1 MHRAVLALAL
11 ALPLV
16 CAADAAP
23 VPAGKPLLLWDGD
36 KLATGSGWA
45 KGGGDGGKPETAVG
59 TVEGGTGK
67 VVHMHA
73 EAEYVT
79 RQAWRWTEPGGSPR
93 GTNAKDQT
101 HFCFRIRV
109 TGQVMPQKI
118 AVALASF
125 TDWGTSTVGPEI
137 DISTYSPKV
146 LGGGKNWI
154 AVSVPL
160 DVLTASG
167 CDRGNLDEARF
178 AIQGPKGLNADI
190 YLDDFA
196 FIKAK

>member
-1 MHRAVLALAL
+1 MHRTILALTL
-11 ALPLV
+11 ALPVL
-16 CAADAAP
+16 CAAEPIP
-23 VPAGKPLLLWDGD
+23 VGKPTVLWDGD
-36 KLATGSGWA
+36 KLTTGSGWA
-45 KGGGDGGKPETAVG
+45 KGGGDGGKAETVVG
-59 TVEGGTGK
+59 TIEGGTGN

-79 RQAWRWTEPGGSPR
+79 RQAWRWTEPGANPR
-93 GTNAKDQT
+93 GTNAKDFT

-137 DISTYSPKV
+137 DISTYNPKAI
-146 LGGGKNWI
+146 GGGKNWF
-154 AVSVPL
+154 VVFVPV
-160 DVLTASG
+160 DVLTAGG
-167 CDRGNLDEARF
+167 CDRTNLDEARF

-190 YLDDFA
+190 YLDDLS